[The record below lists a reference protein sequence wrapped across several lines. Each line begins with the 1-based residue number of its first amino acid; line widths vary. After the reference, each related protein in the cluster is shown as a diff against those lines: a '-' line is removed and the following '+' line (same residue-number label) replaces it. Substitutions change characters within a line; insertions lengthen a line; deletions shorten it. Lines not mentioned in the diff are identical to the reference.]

1 MARPIKWTE
10 KKIQSLEAA
19 GHGRGLGK
27 DYVPWLSVTDV
38 SSLGRSRRVFSHK
51 TGRTH
56 ELLSDVEYRLFLV
69 LEWLTDVV
77 DIREQYPL
85 NREMTLTI
93 AQQLGLRHP
102 YYPGTQVATVMTVDF
117 FVTRMV
123 AGTKSFMAL
132 NAKRDEEASDE
143 NSMLKLEIQREFFE
157 SNDVPHHAIFHS
169 QIPRQKADNID
180 WIRSALVKPS
190 EVEPRPGFFSGLTAR
205 MATELSQSSFD
216 QATPLSE
223 YCLTFDERHGLEQGI
238 GLRVAQMLMHER
250 VLRVDLSAPN
260 LAAEP
265 LSAFVMTAQRG
276 KLRAVGGTR

>member
-10 KKIQSLEAA
+10 KKIQSLDAA
-19 GHGRGLGK
+19 GHGHGLGK
-27 DYVPWLSVTDV
+27 DYIPWLSVTDV

-69 LEWLTDVV
+69 LEWMPDVI

-85 NREMTLTI
+85 NREMTQTI
-93 AQQLGLRHP
+93 AQKLGLRHP

-117 FVTRMV
+117 LVTRMV
-123 AGTKSFMAL
+123 AGVKSFMAL

-143 NSMLKLEIQREFFE
+143 HSMLKLEIQREYFE
-157 SNDVPHHAIFHS
+157 LSEVPHHAIFHS
-169 QIPRQKADNID
+169 GIPRQKTDNID
-180 WIRSALVKPS
+180 WIRSALVKPG
-190 EVEPRPGFFSGLTAR
+190 EIEPRPGFFSGLTAR
-205 MATELSQSSFD
+205 MAAELSQSPSD
-216 QATPLSE
+216 QGTPLSQ

-250 VLRVDLSAPN
+250 VLRVDLSSAD

-276 KLRAVGGTR
+276 KLRAVGGA

>member
-10 KKIQSLEAA
+10 KKIRSLEST

-27 DYVPWLSVTDV
+27 DYIPWLSVADV

-69 LEWLTDVV
+69 LEWMPSVV

-85 NREMTLTI
+85 NREFTQTI
-93 AQQLGLRHP
+93 AGELGLRHP
-102 YYPGTQVATVMTVDF
+102 HYPGTQVPTVMTVDF
-117 FVTRMV
+117 FVTQEV
-123 AGTKSFMAL
+123 AGNRSYMAL

-143 NSMLKLEIQREFFE
+143 ASLLKLEIQRNFFE
-157 SNDVPHHAIFHS
+157 ANDVPHHAIFHS

-180 WIRSALVKPS
+180 WIRSALLKPG
-190 EVEPRPGFFSGLTAR
+190 EVEPRQGFFSALTAR
-205 MATELSQSSFD
+205 MAADLSGPAYN
-216 QATPLSE
+216 QATALSK
-223 YCLTFDERHGLEQGI
+223 YCMEFDERHGLEQGI

-250 VLRVDLSAPN
+250 VLKVDLSSSN

-276 KLRAVGGTR
+276 RLRAVGGA

>member
-19 GHGRGLGK
+19 GHGRGIGK
-27 DYVPWLSVTDV
+27 DYTPWLSVTDV

-69 LEWLTDVV
+69 LEWMSDVI

-117 FVTRMV
+117 LVTRMV
-123 AGTKSFMAL
+123 AGVKSLMAL

-143 NSMLKLEIQREFFE
+143 HSMLKLEIQREYFE
-157 SNDVPHHAIFHS
+157 LSEVPHHAIFHS
-169 QIPRQKADNID
+169 RIPRQKTDNID
-180 WIRSALVKPS
+180 WIRSALVKPG
-190 EVEPRPGFFSGLTAR
+190 EIEPRPGFFSGLTAR
-205 MATELSQSSFD
+205 MAAELSQSPSD
-216 QATPLSE
+216 LATPLSQ
-223 YCLTFDERHGLEQGI
+223 YCLTFDERHGLERGI

-250 VLRVDLSAPN
+250 VLKVDLSSPD

-276 KLRAVGGTR
+276 KLRAIGGA

>member
-10 KKIQSLEAA
+10 KKIQSLEVA
-19 GHGRGLGK
+19 GHGRGIGQNYK
-27 DYVPWLSVTDV
+27 PWLSVSNV

-69 LEWLTDVV
+69 LEWMPEVV

-93 AQQLGLRHP
+93 AQKLGLRHP

-117 FVTRMV
+117 IATRLV
-123 AGTKSFMAL
+123 AGVKSMMAL

-143 NSMLKLEIQREFFE
+143 HSMRKLEIQREYFE
-157 SNDVPHHAIFHS
+157 LSDVPHHAIFHS
-169 QIPRQKADNID
+169 RIPRKKTDNID
-180 WIRSALVKPS
+180 WIRSALVKPG
-190 EVEPRPGFFSGLTAR
+190 EIEPRPGFFSGLTAR
-205 MATELSQSSFD
+205 MTAELSQPPPD
-216 QATPLSE
+216 QSTPLSQ
-223 YCLTFDERHGLEQGI
+223 YCLTFDERHGLERGI
-238 GLRVAQMLMHER
+238 GLRVAQMLMFER
-250 VLRVDLSAPN
+250 ILKIDLSSPD

-276 KLRAVGGTR
+276 KLRAIGGA

>member
-10 KKIQSLEAA
+10 KKIQSLDGA
-19 GHGRGLGK
+19 GHGHGLGK
-27 DYVPWLSVTDV
+27 DYIPWLSVTDV
-38 SSLGRSRRVFSHK
+38 SSLGRSRRAFSHK

-69 LEWLTDVV
+69 LEWMPDVI

-117 FVTRMV
+117 LVSRMV
-123 AGTKSFMAL
+123 AGVKSLMAL

-143 NSMLKLEIQREFFE
+143 HSMLKLEIQREYFE
-157 SNDVPHHAIFHS
+157 LNGVQHHAIFHS
-169 QIPRQKADNID
+169 HISRQKTDNID
-180 WIRSALVKPS
+180 WIRSALVKPG
-190 EVEPRPGFFSGLTAR
+190 ENEPRPGFFSGLTAR
-205 MATELSQSSFD
+205 MAAELSQSPSD
-216 QATPLSE
+216 QATPLSQ
-223 YCLTFDERHGLEQGI
+223 YCLAFDERHGLERGI

-250 VLRVDLSAPN
+250 VLKVDLSSKN

-276 KLRAVGGTR
+276 KLRAVGGA

>member
-1 MARPIKWTE
+1 MARPLKWTE
-10 KKIQSLEAA
+10 KKIQSLKDA

-27 DYVPWLSVTDV
+27 DYIPWLSVTDV

-51 TGRTH
+51 TDRTH

-69 LEWLTDVV
+69 LEWMSDVV

-157 SNDVPHHAIFHS
+157 SNDVPHHTIFHS
-169 QIPRQKADNID
+169 QIPRQKTDNID
-180 WIRSALVKPS
+180 WIRSALLKPG
-190 EVEPRPGFFSGLTAR
+190 EAEPRPGFFSGLTAR
-205 MATELSQSSFD
+205 MAADLSGS
-216 QATPLSE
+216 ATHPSTTLSD
-223 YCLTFDERHGLEQGI
+223 YCIAFDERHGLEKGI
-238 GLRVAQMLMHER
+238 GLRVAQILMHER
-250 VLRVDLSAPN
+250 VLRVDLSSPN
-260 LAAEP
+260 LAAEQ

-276 KLRAVGGTR
+276 KLRAVGGA